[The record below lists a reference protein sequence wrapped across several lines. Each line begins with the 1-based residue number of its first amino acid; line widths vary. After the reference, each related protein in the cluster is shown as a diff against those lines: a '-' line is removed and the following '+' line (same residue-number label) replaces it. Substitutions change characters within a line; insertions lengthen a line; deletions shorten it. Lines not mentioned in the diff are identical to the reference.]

1 MLLPILKDQITFGL
15 SIWNITKIIFGQ
27 ENYQVLTNTTS
38 GTSNTTSGTSNTTS
52 GTSNTTSGTSNTTSG
67 ILQVYYPKGSSSP
80 SKLPVGGFGFY
91 STPNEINNAR
101 DVILEY
107 SVMFDKSFNPVLGG
121 KLPGLYISNG
131 VNTIGGSGGKH
142 TNNTSCRIAW
152 RADFNAEAYVYLP
165 KTVNQSESYYNNS
178 IQNHLYGD
186 SIWRGQL
193 NFKKEI
199 WNDVS
204 LRIRLNTFNNKNYPN
219 TDGLI
224 MLTINNVTK
233 QINDLVWTTDTT
245 SRIKTI
251 IFETFFGGSSPK
263 AVTPNDTWSF
273 FKNIKITKNG

>member
-27 ENYQVLTNTTS
+27 ENYQVLT
-38 GTSNTTSGTSNTTS
+38 NTTSGTSNTTS